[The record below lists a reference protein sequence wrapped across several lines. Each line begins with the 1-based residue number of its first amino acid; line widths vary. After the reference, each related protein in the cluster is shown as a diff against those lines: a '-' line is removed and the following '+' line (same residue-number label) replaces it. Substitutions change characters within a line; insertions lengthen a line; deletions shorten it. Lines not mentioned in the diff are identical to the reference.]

1 MALKQPRHVLVFLLA
16 LTTAFGVI
24 AASPLAEQILDK
36 TAKAMTSAK
45 SVTVKFGYTA
55 GGNHSNG
62 SMTMSGKK
70 FTFNLGN
77 IAVWYNGTL
86 QWALNRSD
94 NEVTLTKPTAAE
106 VVESNPFAI
115 LTSYKQ
121 RYTPSLTKK
130 AKSEYIVTLRPKK
143 RGGQITTATIRINA
157 ANYYPAALT
166 LRLSDE
172 SSVSVSVTS
181 VSSGAALPATYF
193 QYDTRSNPKVE
204 LIDLR

>member
-1 MALKQPRHVLVFLLA
+1 
-16 LTTAFGVI
+16 
-24 AASPLAEQILDK
+24 
-36 TAKAMTSAK
+36 MTSAK

-121 RYTPSLTKK
+121 HYTPSLTKK
-130 AKSEYIVTLRPKK
+130 AKSEYIVTPSPPSVVVLPFRLRTFNTTL
-143 RGGQITTATIRINA
+143 GQI
-157 ANYYPAALT
+157 
-166 LRLSDE
+166 
-172 SSVSVSVTS
+172 
-181 VSSGAALPATYF
+181 
-193 QYDTRSNPKVE
+193 PKLNL
-204 LIDLR
+204 LI

>member
-1 MALKQPRHVLVFLLA
+1 MALRQTKFVLVFLLA
-16 LTTAFGVI
+16 LATTFGAM
-24 AASPLAEQILDK
+24 AASPSAGQILDK
-36 TAKAMTSAK
+36 TAKTLTSAK

-55 GGNHSNG
+55 GGKHATG

-77 IAVWYNGTL
+77 IAVWYNGTH

-94 NEVTLTKPTAAE
+94 SEVTLTKPTAAE

-121 RYTPSLTKK
+121 HYTPSLTQST
-130 AKSEYIVTLRPKK
+130 KSEYTVTLKPKK

-157 ANYYPAALT
+157 ANYNPVALT
-166 LRLSDE
+166 LRLTDGSIVTI
-172 SSVSVSVTS
+172 SVNSVSRGASLPTS
-181 VSSGAALPATYF
+181 YF